1 MRTIQTFTL
10 IAALLA
16 GGCAVV
22 QPEVL
27 EQPVGP
33 QSIAPEAQTDHGSL
47 VVYSNIV
54 REYGDPGYLVR
65 TGYRLLTAKGELVQK
80 VDDRSSASDERPQP
94 LNLPIGQYTVV
105 AEAANDRPVTLS
117 AVIRAGRTTV
127 IDLNQE
133 VFPRGTDARGNWVH
147 LSTGQIVGPKAD

>member
-1 MRTIQTFTL
+1 MSTIQTFTL
-10 IAALLA
+10 IAALLT

-27 EQPVGP
+27 EQPIGP
-33 QSIAPEAQTDHGSL
+33 QPIPPEAQTDHGSL

-54 REYGDPGYLVR
+54 REYGDPDYLVR
-65 TGYRLLTAKGELVQK
+65 TGYSVLTAKGELVQK
-80 VDDRSSASDERPQP
+80 IDNRSGASDERPLP
-94 LNLPIGQYTVV
+94 LNLPIGQDTVV
-105 AEAANDRPVTLS
+105 AEAANDRRVTLS

-127 IDLNQE
+127 IDLDQE

>member
-27 EQPVGP
+27 EQPIGP
-33 QSIAPEAQTDHGSL
+33 QPITPEAQTDHGSL

-54 REYGDPGYLVR
+54 REYGDPDYLVR
-65 TGYRLLTAKGELVQK
+65 TGYCLLTAKGELVQK
-80 VDDRSSASDERPQP
+80 VDNRSSASDERPLP

-105 AEAANDRPVTLS
+105 AEAANDRRVTLS